1 MEFDLAGRGAAR
13 NIDEIVLRRGPVM
26 HTHYLSPI
34 IRQLRDQQVRFAPR
48 EKKIEQV
55 NRAEKLL
62 AELEARRTYTYE
74 YLCYRITDFR
84 PESLPNLKLS
94 GRDAGHDLRLFVE
107 DLSDAADLP
116 ASTAG
121 ERVLTVD
128 ELSEMFK
135 VSTKTI
141 SRWRQ
146 QGLVSRRFV
155 FDGRKRVGFLK
166 SSVEQ
171 FVARNEDRVRRGA
184 RFSQLTEDERQQI
197 IERARRLTRAGAC
210 LADVTKRVARK
221 MGRSVETIRY
231 TLKQF
236 DQDHPDLAL
245 FPHNTGPLTDDD
257 KKKIYQQYRRGAPV
271 ETLAQRHHRT
281 KTSMY
286 RVINEMRA
294 RHIMELPLD
303 FIPNPSFGRAT
314 ADRTILT
321 EMPASETQ
329 ARKTRLPAGLP
340 PYLASLYEVPLL
352 NREQEGH
359 LFRKFNY
366 LKYKASKLREA
377 LDPARAK
384 SSVLDE
390 IESLYDQAV
399 ALKNQ
404 IVRANLRLVVSI
416 AKRHVGQGDNFFEL
430 VSDGNMSL
438 IRAVEKFDFARGNKF
453 STYASW
459 AIMKNFA
466 RTIPDEHRHRD
477 RFRTSHSEMF
487 YSTEEHRSDQY
498 EQESAQHQRETQ
510 IGKIL
515 ERLDERE
522 QKIIINRFGLNHA
535 QEPQTLKEV
544 GAELGVTKERIRQL
558 EARALSKLR
567 VAAQEE
573 KIEVPGLN

>member
-1 MEFDLAGRGAAR
+1 
-13 NIDEIVLRRGPVM
+13 M
-26 HTHYLSPI
+26 HTDYLNPI

-62 AELEARRTYTYE
+62 AELDAGRTYTYE
-74 YLCYRITDFR
+74 YLCYRITDYR
-84 PESLPNLKLS
+84 PESFPNLKLS
-94 GRDAGHDLRLFVE
+94 GQDAGHDLRLFVE
-107 DLSDAADLP
+107 DLSDAADVP
-116 ASTAG
+116 AASAG
-121 ERVLTVD
+121 ERVMTVE
-128 ELSEMFK
+128 ELSRMFK

-171 FVARNEDRVRRGA
+171 FVAKNEDRVRRGA
-184 RFSQLTEDERQQI
+184 RFSQLTAEERGEI
-197 IERARRLTRAGAC
+197 VERARRLAHSGGT
-210 LADVTKRVARK
+210 LADVTRRVAKR

-236 DQDHPDLAL
+236 DREHPNLAIFPDH
-245 FPHNTGPLTDDD
+245 TGPLTEDD
-257 KKKIYQQYRRGAPV
+257 KKRIYQQYRRQVPV
-271 ETLAQRHHRT
+271 DTLAERHHRT
-281 KTSMY
+281 KTSVY

-294 RHIMELPLD
+294 RRIMELPLD
-303 FIPNPSFGRAT
+303 FIPNPQFARSGIE
-314 ADRTILT
+314 RTIMT
-321 EMPASETQ
+321 DMPVNELA
-329 ARKTRLPAGLP
+329 AKKTRLPAGLP

-352 NREQEGH
+352 TREQEGH
-359 LFRKFNY
+359 LFRKFNF
-366 LKYKASKLREA
+366 LKYRATKLRNQ

-384 SSVLDE
+384 SSLMDE
-390 IESLYDQAV
+390 IEALYDGAV

-416 AKRHVGQGDNFFEL
+416 AKRHVGQADNFFEL

-477 RFRTSHSEMF
+477 RFRTSNSEMF
-487 YSTEEHRSDQY
+487 YSTEERRTDQY
-498 EQESAQHQRETQ
+498 ELESAQNQREVQ

-522 QKIIINRFGLNHA
+522 QKIIISRFGLDHGH
-535 QEPQTLKEV
+535 EPQTLKEV
-544 GAELGVTKERIRQL
+544 GAEMGVTKERVRQL
-558 EARALSKLR
+558 EARALGKLR
-567 VAAQEE
+567 IAAQEE
-573 KIEVPGLN
+573 KIDVPGPN

>member
-1 MEFDLAGRGAAR
+1 
-13 NIDEIVLRRGPVM
+13 M
-26 HTHYLSPI
+26 HSDYLNPI

-62 AELEARRTYTYE
+62 AELDAGRTYTYE
-74 YLCYRITDFR
+74 YLCYRITDYR
-84 PESLPNLKLS
+84 PESFPNLKLS
-94 GRDAGHDLRLFVE
+94 GQDAGHDLRLFVE
-107 DLSDAADLP
+107 DLSDAADVP
-116 ASTAG
+116 AASAG
-121 ERVLTVD
+121 ERVMTVE
-128 ELSEMFK
+128 ELSRMFK

-171 FVARNEDRVRRGA
+171 FVAKNEDRVRRGA
-184 RFSQLTEDERQQI
+184 RFSQLTAEERGEI
-197 IERARRLTRAGAC
+197 VERARRLAHSGGT
-210 LADVTKRVARK
+210 LADVTRRVAKR

-236 DQDHPDLAL
+236 DREHPNLAIFPDH
-245 FPHNTGPLTDDD
+245 TGPLTEDD
-257 KKKIYQQYRRGAPV
+257 KKRIYQQYRRQVPV
-271 ETLAQRHHRT
+271 DTLAERHRRT
-281 KTSMY
+281 KTSVY

-294 RHIMELPLD
+294 RRIMELPLD
-303 FIPNPSFGRAT
+303 FIPNPQFARAGV
-314 ADRTILT
+314 DRTIMSDMPVN
-321 EMPASETQ
+321 EMA
-329 ARKTRLPAGLP
+329 AKKTRLPAGLP

-352 NREQEGH
+352 TREQEGH
-359 LFRKFNY
+359 LFRKFNF
-366 LKYKASKLREA
+366 LKYRATKLRNQ

-384 SSVLDE
+384 SSLMDE
-390 IESLYDQAV
+390 IEALYDGAV

-438 IRAVEKFDFARGNKF
+438 IRAVEKFDYARGNKF

-477 RFRTSHSEMF
+477 RFRTSNSEMF
-487 YSTEEHRSDQY
+487 YSTEERRTDQY
-498 EQESAQHQRETQ
+498 ELESAQNQREVQ

-522 QKIIINRFGLNHA
+522 QKIIISRFGLDHG

-544 GAELGVTKERIRQL
+544 GAEMGVTKERIRQI

-567 VAAQEE
+567 IAAQEE
-573 KIEVPGLN
+573 KIDVPGPN